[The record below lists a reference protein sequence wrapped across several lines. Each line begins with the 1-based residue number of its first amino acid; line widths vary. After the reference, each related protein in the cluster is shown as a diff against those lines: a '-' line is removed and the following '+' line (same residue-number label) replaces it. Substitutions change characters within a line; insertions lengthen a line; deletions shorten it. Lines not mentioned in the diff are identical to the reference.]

1 MTVPSP
7 QRLRDVLPATGRVVL
22 ATHRYPDPDGLGAML
37 GMEYLLEQGF
47 GLQADLVLDGQI
59 RRAENAAMRRLL
71 NIRALPRGAVDPA
84 THAGVVLVDAQP
96 GFSHTRLPGGLPILA
111 VVDHHEGMEKQDPP
125 ADVPFRWVDPSYGTT
140 STMVHHL
147 LKAAGVEPDRRT
159 ATALFCGI
167 RYDTNH
173 LARDATP
180 RDADSYYE
188 LERLA
193 DRRVI
198 AAIDQPPL
206 ARVYFRQMASAIR
219 DCTVYK
225 ETVALTLM
233 GEVQSPEIV
242 AEVADWF
249 LRLEKVQWS
258 LAGGA
263 AEGRYHLSLRTDLEG
278 ADAYAVLREVV
289 GEEGA
294 CGGHGRMAGGQIP
307 LEDLTLDEVR
317 ERVRSRIL
325 ALFGLNP
332 GEARP
337 LDEGH
342 GEPQGD

>member
-1 MTVPSP
+1 MSVPTP
-7 QRLRDVLPATGRVVL
+7 QRLREAMPATGRLVL

-37 GMEYLLEQGF
+37 GMQYLLEQA
-47 GLQADLVLDGQI
+47 LDLPADLVLEGQI

-71 NIRALPRGAVDPA
+71 NIRTLPKGGVDPA
-84 THAGVVLVDAQP
+84 AHTGVVLVDAQP
-96 GFSHTRLPGGLPILA
+96 GFSHTRPPGGLPILA
-111 VVDHHEGMEKQDPP
+111 VVDHHEGMEEAPTGNEI
-125 ADVPFRWVDPSYGTT
+125 PFRWVDPDYGTT

-147 LKAAGVEPDRRT
+147 LQAHGIEPDRRT

-180 RDADSYYE
+180 RDEASYYA

-206 ARVYFRQMASAIR
+206 SREYFRQMATAIR
-219 DCTVYK
+219 DCLVYG

-233 GEVQSPEIV
+233 GVVESPEIV

-249 LRLEKVQWS
+249 LRLEGVQWS

-263 AEGRYHLSLRTDLEG
+263 GDRRYQLSLRTDLEG

-289 GEEGA
+289 GEDGA

-307 LEDLTLDEVR
+307 LHDRDVEEVR
-317 ERVRSRIL
+317 DMVRQRLL
-325 ALFGLNP
+325 AVFGADP
-332 GEARP
+332 AA
-337 LDEGH
+337 
-342 GEPQGD
+342 GEPLQAPPPPAD